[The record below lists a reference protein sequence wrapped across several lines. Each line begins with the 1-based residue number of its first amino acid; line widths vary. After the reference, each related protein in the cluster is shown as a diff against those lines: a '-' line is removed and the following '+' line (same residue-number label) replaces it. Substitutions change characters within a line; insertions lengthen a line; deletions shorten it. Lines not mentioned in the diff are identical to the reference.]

1 MTVAGAQMRPRRPEP
16 GRPASHTSPVGLWIG
31 TLIALFLLIAPGAI
45 VARITQLT
53 WPVAIA
59 VGPALTYGVVALAI
73 IPFGAL
79 GIPWNGWTALIAL
92 AAVCLVMT
100 SLQPLLARYRDGQ
113 AETRGIAGW
122 PALTVAAGVLLGAL
136 LIMWAAYRGLT
147 HWQSI
152 PSTWDAVWHANE
164 VRFILDTGQ
173 ASSTHMGELRNVETH
188 QPLYY
193 PSVFHALTAVF
204 CQLTGAAPTTGYTLS
219 SVAASVW
226 LFPSSAAML
235 TWVLLRPITPA
246 SSASGSELSASSAS
260 PASSAS
266 GSELSASS
274 AEWRAAGAAATSAT
288 MSASFTSVPYVEF
301 GVAAMPNLAAYGVAI
316 PTFFLITSTLRHRD
330 RIPTAVLALVG
341 VLSVHLSGGFIV
353 ILFLLAWWLF
363 DARQHP
369 VRGRL
374 ADALIL
380 AVVAVPTA
388 LILAPQFIG
397 VAHQAD
403 IIAGHAFPSF
413 KSVKQGVIDAL
424 LLHTRHLND
433 FPTQYGLIVLSAI
446 GMAILLYKRIWWPP
460 VLWLVLTVATIY
472 SGAPFHNLF
481 GAVIEE
487 FSQFFYNDPRRLS
500 AVVTML
506 VTPMAGIAVFA
517 MVLAVVALLTRSARL
532 TKRFAR
538 LPPAVWVSATVVLV
552 VLTTVLTARHYLY
565 RHLVLFGDKYDS
577 VIINQKD
584 LDAMAYLATLP
595 GARHT
600 LIGDSN
606 VDGTAWMY
614 AVADLHPL
622 WTHYDYPQQ
631 TGPGYYRYIF
641 WAHADVDTDPRV
653 AEAVRALNIR
663 YILTSVPTV
672 RGFKVPDGLVSI
684 DQSKSWAKIYDNG
697 GAWIYEW
704 RGAPTTPKT

>member
-1 MTVAGAQMRPRRPEP
+1 MRPRPTEP
-16 GRPASHTSPVGLWIG
+16 GHPASHTSPVGLWFG

-53 WPVAIA
+53 WPVAVA

-79 GIPWNGWTALIAL
+79 GIPWNGWTALL
-92 AAVCLVMT
+92 TLTAVCLVMT
-100 SLQPLLARYRDGQ
+100 GLQRPLARYRDDE
-113 AETRGIAGW
+113 AEARSISGW
-122 PALTVAAGVLLGAL
+122 PALAVAAGVLLGGL
-136 LIMWAAYRGLT
+136 LIMWAAYRGIT

-235 TWVLLRPITPA
+235 TWFLLRPRTT
-246 SSASGSELSASSAS
+246 L
-260 PASSAS
+260 
-266 GSELSASS
+266 
-274 AEWRAAGAAATSAT
+274 WRTAGAAATSAAL
-288 MSASFTSVPYVEF
+288 SASFTSVPYVEF

-316 PTFFLITSTLRHRD
+316 PTFVLITSTVRHRD

-341 VLSVHLSGGFIV
+341 ILSIHLTGGFVV
-353 ILFLLAWWLF
+353 ILFLMAWWLF
-363 DARQHP
+363 DARRHP

-374 ADALIL
+374 GDLLIL
-380 AVVAVPTA
+380 ALVAVPTA

-403 IIAGHAFPSF
+403 IIARHAFPSF
-413 KSVKQGVIDAL
+413 KTVKQGVIDAL
-424 LLHTRHLND
+424 FLHTRHLND
-433 FPTQYGLIVLSAI
+433 FPIQYGLVALSAI

-472 SGAPFHNLF
+472 SGAPFHNPL
-481 GAVIEE
+481 GAAIEV
-487 FSQFFYNDPRRLS
+487 FSQFFYNDPRRLT
-500 AVVTML
+500 AVVTMI

-517 MVLAVVALLTRSARL
+517 MVLAAVAAARRL
-532 TKRFAR
+532 AVRFAK
-538 LPPAVWVSATVVLV
+538 PPAAVWVSATVVLLV
-552 VLTTVLTARHYLY
+552 TTTVLTARQYLY

-584 LDAMAYLATLP
+584 LEAMAYLATLP
-595 GARHT
+595 GARNT
-600 LIGDSN
+600 VIGDSN

-641 WAHADVDTDPRV
+641 WAYADADALPQVPDEVRARV
-653 AEAVRALNIR
+653 PEAIRALNIR
-663 YILTSVPTV
+663 YILTSAPTV

-684 DQSKSWAKIYDNG
+684 DRSKWWAKIYDNG
-697 GAWIYEW
+697 EAWIYEW
-704 RGAPTTPKT
+704 RGAPKP

>member
-1 MTVAGAQMRPRRPEP
+1 
-16 GRPASHTSPVGLWIG
+16 VGLWFG

-53 WPVAIA
+53 WPVAVA

-73 IPFGAL
+73 IPFGAV
-79 GIPWNGWTALIAL
+79 GIPWNGWTALAAL

-100 SLQPLLARYRDGQ
+100 GLRLLLTGYRDTE
-113 AETRGIAGW
+113 AEARGIGRL

-136 LIMWAAYRGLT
+136 LIMWAAYRGIV

-188 QPLYY
+188 QPLFY

-204 CQLTGAAPTTGYTLS
+204 CQLTGAAPTTGYTLT

-235 TWVLLRPITPA
+235 TWFLLRPRI
-246 SSASGSELSASSAS
+246 S
-260 PASSAS
+260 
-266 GSELSASS
+266 
-274 AEWRAAGAAATSAT
+274 EWRTAGAAATSAA

-316 PTFFLITSTLRHRD
+316 PTFVLITSTCKHRD
-330 RIPTAVLALVG
+330 RIPAAVLALVG
-341 VLSVHLSGGFIV
+341 ILSVHLTGGFIV
-353 ILFLLAWWLF
+353 ILFLMAWWLF
-363 DARQHP
+363 DAWRHP

-374 ADALIL
+374 ADILIL
-380 AVVAVPTA
+380 ALVAVPTA
-388 LILAPQFIG
+388 LILAPQFTG
-397 VAHQAD
+397 VLHQAD

-433 FPTQYGLIVLSAI
+433 FPTPYGLIMLSAI

-472 SGAPFHNLF
+472 SGAPFHNPL
-481 GAVIEE
+481 GAAIEG

-500 AVVTML
+500 GVVTML

-517 MVLAVVALLTRSARL
+517 MVLAAVALAKRLAQRL
-532 TKRFAR
+532 TKRFTR
-538 LPPAVWVSATVVLV
+538 LPAAVWVSATVVLLV
-552 VLTTVLTARHYLY
+552 VTTVLTARHYLY

-577 VIINQKD
+577 VIIDQKD
-584 LDAMAYLATLP
+584 LDAMAYLASLP
-595 GARHT
+595 GART
-600 LIGDSN
+600 TVIGDSN

-622 WTHYDYPQQ
+622 WTHYDFPQQ
-631 TGPGYYRYIF
+631 IGPGYYRFNF
-641 WAHADVDTDPRV
+641 WAYADVDADPRG

-663 YILTSVPTV
+663 YILTSIPTV
-672 RGFKVPDGLVSI
+672 KGFKVPDGLVSL
-684 DQSKSWAKIYDNG
+684 DKSKSWAKIYDNG
-697 GAWIYEW
+697 EARIYEW
-704 RGAPTTPKT
+704 RGAPTTPKA

>member
-1 MTVAGAQMRPRRPEP
+1 M
-16 GRPASHTSPVGLWIG
+16 GLWFG

-53 WPVAIA
+53 WPVAVA

-73 IPFGAL
+73 IPFGAV
-79 GIPWNGWTALIAL
+79 GIPWNGWTALAAL

-100 SLQPLLARYRDGQ
+100 GLRLLLTGYRDTE
-113 AETRGIAGW
+113 AEARGIGRL

-136 LIMWAAYRGLT
+136 LIMWAAYRGIV

-188 QPLYY
+188 QPLFY

-204 CQLTGAAPTTGYTLS
+204 CQLTGAAPTTGYTLT

-235 TWVLLRPITPA
+235 AWFLLRPRI
-246 SSASGSELSASSAS
+246 S
-260 PASSAS
+260 
-266 GSELSASS
+266 
-274 AEWRAAGAAATSAT
+274 EWRTAGAAATSAA

-316 PTFFLITSTLRHRD
+316 PTFVLITSTCKHRD
-330 RIPTAVLALVG
+330 RIPAAVLALVG
-341 VLSVHLSGGFIV
+341 ILSVHLTGGFIV
-353 ILFLLAWWLF
+353 ILFLMAWWLF
-363 DARQHP
+363 DAWRHP

-374 ADALIL
+374 ADVLIL
-380 AVVAVPTA
+380 ALVAVPTA
-388 LILAPQFIG
+388 LILAPQFTG
-397 VAHQAD
+397 VLHQAD

-433 FPTQYGLIVLSAI
+433 FPTPYGLIMLSAI

-472 SGAPFHNLF
+472 AGAPFHNLF

-517 MVLAVVALLTRSARL
+517 MVLAVVALLTKSAQRL
-532 TKRFAR
+532 TKRVAR
-538 LPPAVWVSATVVLV
+538 LPPAVGVSATVVLLV
-552 VLTTVLTARHYLY
+552 ATTVLTARHYLY

-584 LDAMAYLATLP
+584 LDAFAHLAALP
-595 GARHT
+595 GARTT

-622 WTHYDYPQQ
+622 WTHYDFPQQ
-631 TGPGYYRYIF
+631 TGPGYYRFIF
-641 WAHADVDTDPRV
+641 WAYADADALPGVSEEKRALVP
-653 AEAVRALNIR
+653 EAIRALNIR
-663 YILTSVPTV
+663 YILTSAPTV

-684 DQSKSWAKIYDNG
+684 DHSKWWAKIYDNG
-697 GAWIYEW
+697 AAWIYEW
-704 RGAPTTPKT
+704 RGAPTPTK

>member
-1 MTVAGAQMRPRRPEP
+1 
-16 GRPASHTSPVGLWIG
+16 VGLWFG

-53 WPVAIA
+53 WPVAVA

-73 IPFGAL
+73 IPFGAV
-79 GIPWNGWTALIAL
+79 GIPWNGWTALAAL

-100 SLQPLLARYRDGQ
+100 GLRLLLTGYRDTE
-113 AETRGIAGW
+113 AEARGIGRL

-136 LIMWAAYRGLT
+136 LIMWAAYRGIV

-188 QPLYY
+188 QPLFY

-204 CQLTGAAPTTGYTLS
+204 CQLTGAAPTTGYTLT

-235 TWVLLRPITPA
+235 TWFLLRPRI
-246 SSASGSELSASSAS
+246 S
-260 PASSAS
+260 
-266 GSELSASS
+266 
-274 AEWRAAGAAATSAT
+274 EWRTAGAAATSAA

-316 PTFFLITSTLRHRD
+316 PTFVLITSTCKHRD
-330 RIPTAVLALVG
+330 RIPAAVLALVG
-341 VLSVHLSGGFIV
+341 ILSVHLTGGFIV
-353 ILFLLAWWLF
+353 ILFLMAWWLF
-363 DARQHP
+363 DASRHP

-374 ADALIL
+374 ADILIL
-380 AVVAVPTA
+380 ALVAVPTA
-388 LILAPQFIG
+388 LILAPQFTG
-397 VAHQAD
+397 VLHQAD

-433 FPTQYGLIVLSAI
+433 FPTPYGLIMLSAI

-472 SGAPFHNLF
+472 SGAPFHNPL
-481 GAVIEE
+481 GAAIEG

-500 AVVTML
+500 GVVTML

-517 MVLAVVALLTRSARL
+517 MVLAAVALAKRLAQRL
-532 TKRFAR
+532 TKRFTR
-538 LPPAVWVSATVVLV
+538 LPAAVWVSATVVLLV
-552 VLTTVLTARHYLY
+552 VTTVLTARHYLY

-577 VIINQKD
+577 VIIDQKD
-584 LDAMAYLATLP
+584 LDAMAYLASLP
-595 GARHT
+595 GART
-600 LIGDSN
+600 TVIGDSN

-622 WTHYDYPQQ
+622 WTHYDFPQQ
-631 TGPGYYRYIF
+631 IGPGYYRFNF
-641 WAHADVDTDPRV
+641 WAYADVDADPRG

-663 YILTSVPTV
+663 YILTSIPTV
-672 RGFKVPDGLVSI
+672 KGFKVPDGLVSL
-684 DQSKSWAKIYDNG
+684 DKSKSWAKIYDNG
-697 GAWIYEW
+697 EARIYEW
-704 RGAPTTPKT
+704 RGAPTTPKA